1 MVFKDGGFAF
11 VVFSFL
17 ETKTCISHLLI
28 SDKRFMALN
37 KNPLGVFTCEHMKML
52 NGFA

>member
-1 MVFKDGGFAF
+1 

-28 SDKRFMALN
+28 LDERFMALD
-37 KNPLGVFTCEHMKML
+37 KNPLRVFKCEHTKRL
-52 NGFA
+52 GGFAQIGILVKVN